1 MSRSPAAGG
10 VHSTRATLPPVCVT
24 VSAKEL
30 KPTLT
35 IVPWLNSMHLLRG
48 CLTNDMPCQ
57 ANGLRIAV
65 GEYHAGASQRLGL
78 RCKALRIALRSA
90 DVADADEG
98 TPVTFRDFA
107 RGDQRGGKFSGRV
120 GIGAKAEDDIEQ
132 QHGHL
137 GILDFLSDAFD

>member
-10 VHSTRATLPPVCVT
+10 VHSSWRALPPDWAT

-35 IVPWLNSMHLLRG
+35 IVPWLNSIHLLRG
-48 CLTNDMPCQ
+48 CLTNDMPHQ
-57 ANGLRIAV
+57 ANSLRIAV

-90 DVADADEG
+90 DVVDPAEAS
-98 TPVTFRDFA
+98 PVIF
-107 RGDQRGGKFSGRV
+107 
-120 GIGAKAEDDIEQ
+120 
-132 QHGHL
+132 
-137 GILDFLSDAFD
+137 